1 MRTYFKIKEKINC
14 GSCNGVNDVSLI
26 ACGYCGSNFH
36 AIEPSAGVL
45 AIRDKIDKHFMNAEF
60 EDAKEVITE
69 LKEITGPILQFR
81 ALAVEFNDL
90 LTESEEMDAAKVRKH
105 LDKLGN
111 LLTYSEDY
119 FNAYAGYVHGLLPFT
134 ETLLTAE
141 AYRNIVDHGIVLQYD
156 DKGLLTEAFKLQL
169 AAATLTEEQ
178 VKEIKFYLDPDNQ
191 IDDPAFAKKKKY
203 LIDIY
208 NQATQN
214 L

>member
-36 AIEPSAGVL
+36 AISPSAEVL
-45 AIRDKIDKHFMNAEF
+45 AIRTKVDNHFMQGEF
-60 EDAKEVITE
+60 DDAKEVITE
-69 LKEITGPILQFR
+69 VKELTAPILQFR
-81 ALAVEFNDL
+81 ALVVEFNDL
-90 LTESEEMDAAKVRKH
+90 LTEDEEMDATKFRKH

-119 FNAYAGYVHGLLPFT
+119 FNAYAVYVHSILPCA
-134 ETLLTAE
+134 EAILTAE
-141 AYRNIVDHGIVLQYD
+141 ACRNIVDHGIVLQYD
-156 DKGLLTEAFKLQL
+156 DKGLLTGAFKLQF

-203 LIDIY
+203 LMDIY